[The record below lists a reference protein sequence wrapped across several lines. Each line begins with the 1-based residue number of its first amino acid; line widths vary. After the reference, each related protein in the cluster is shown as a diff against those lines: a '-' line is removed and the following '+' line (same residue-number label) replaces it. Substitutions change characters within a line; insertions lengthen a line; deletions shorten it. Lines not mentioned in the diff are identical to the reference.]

1 VTGTEHSDIAGMKR
15 MNMII
20 IKTSQ
25 ELQLMRESNRLV
37 AEALQEIKKLV
48 VADITTEELDRFAE
62 DFIRR
67 RGGQPAFKGYRGYP
81 ASLCVSVNEEI
92 VHGIPGRKKLC
103 AGDIVS
109 LDLGVLMN
117 GFYGDAAI
125 TVPVG
130 SISPQ
135 VRKLL
140 QVTEESL
147 YRGIEQAQV
156 GNRLL
161 DISRAIQAAVES
173 RGFSVVRDF
182 VGHGIGRNLHEDPQI
197 PNFYSTTAHNPR
209 LQEGMVFALE
219 PMVNE
224 GSHKMKI
231 LSDEWTA
238 VTADR
243 KLSAHF
249 EHTVAITASGPWIL
263 SSPDH
268 EKKSLPLAG

>member
-1 VTGTEHSDIAGMKR
+1 MT
-15 MNMII
+15 MII
-20 IKTSQ
+20 IKTPQ

-37 AEALQEIKKLV
+37 AEALQELKKLV

-67 RGGQPAFKGYRGYP
+67 RGAQPAFKGYRGYP

-92 VHGIPGRKKLC
+92 VHGIPSKKKLRD
-103 AGDIVS
+103 GDIVS

-130 SISPQ
+130 SVSPQ
-135 VRKLL
+135 VQKLL

-147 YRGIEQAQV
+147 YRGIAQAKV

-161 DISRAIQAAVES
+161 DISRAIQTAVES

-182 VGHGIGRNLHEDPQI
+182 VGHGIGKNLHEEPQI
-197 PNFYSTTAHNPR
+197 PNFYSATAHNPR

-224 GSHKMKI
+224 GTHKMKI

-249 EHTVAITASGPWIL
+249 EHTIAITGSGPWIL
-263 SSPDH
+263 SNPDH
-268 EKKSLPLAG
+268 ESTALPLAG